1 MPYNK
6 YIRKN
11 SLKSSEGFTFVFA
24 DIRYKESF
32 KTNLVSMYCK
42 FVFICAVQMIP
53 AATKIWFYST
63 YWNESNCFQ
72 IHGVWKH
79 PEELSKYRNETF
91 LHPSPLKLET
101 LTQ

>member
-42 FVFICAVQMIP
+42 LSSFVLYKWSQLPLRFDFIALIGMKVI
-53 AATKIWFYST
+53 
-63 YWNESNCFQ
+63 
-72 IHGVWKH
+72 V
-79 PEELSKYRNETF
+79 SKYMVYENIQ
-91 LHPSPLKLET
+91 KN
-101 LTQ
+101 